1 MLFKPKNVAA
11 LQVALAGLPDDMR
24 VVPDADVE
32 APAKTVGELRKV
44 PTWPENVVITTPA
57 QSYPGSIVKVSK
69 ASHAARVSPKS

>member
-24 VVPDADVE
+24 VEADPQIK
-32 APAKTVGELRKV
+32 APARTVGELRNV
-44 PTWPENVVITTPA
+44 ASWPENFVIATPA
-57 QSYPGSIVKVSK
+57 QSYPGSIVRVSK